1 MWFWECKGN
10 KSNISI
16 DPLIYI
22 MFTVLEFHSL
32 FFPPPPSPPCFDFIS
47 RKTVYDENRSWR
59 MICGS
64 CLLSVRLTEHF
75 WPALGGLQGFIVP
88 CFIVCLP
95 DIFKVL
101 SFHFLRHLLTWLRC
115 YVAQILLRWVSWL
128 SYIPHTLIDISVRQ
142 FYQTIRVNCDNISR
156 VALISCADLV
166 HCF

>member
-59 MICGS
+59 MICGG
-64 CLLSVRLTEHF
+64 CLLPVRLTEHWLASAGWSPGLLF
-75 WPALGGLQGFIVP
+75 AGLLSGPAWHIRS
-88 CFIVCLP
+88 IILP
-95 DIFKVL
+95 L
-101 SFHFLRHLLTWLRC
+101 PQTPSYLLTWLRC

-128 SYIPHTLIDISVRQ
+128 SYPAHTPLIAISVTQ
-142 FYQTIRVNCDNISR
+142 S
-156 VALISCADLV
+156 
-166 HCF
+166 